1 LSKNKKKESKMRK
14 LVMSAVLLLGLAL
27 SAQAV
32 QFHNFN
38 LNGPGGWGDANLTSY
53 VNSHLNDVLGNPDPS
68 KTFNYLGRAENGNGS
83 FAGVNVTGL
92 DTPSGEWSYDGN
104 LNIVALVLKGGN
116 AGGWLVYNE
125 DLSPLS
131 PGTWA
136 MPANRQGKNQEL
148 SFLAAFGNPTSVPE
162 PGSALVALLAG
173 LGFLGLMKRKLG

>member
-1 LSKNKKKESKMRK
+1 MRK

-38 LNGPGGWGDANLTSY
+38 LAGAGGWGDANLTSY
-53 VNSHLNDVLGNPDPS
+53 VNSHLNDVLDNPDPS

-131 PGTWA
+131 PGSWA
-136 MPANRQGKNQEL
+136 MPAGQESQLLSQNRGQDL
-148 SFLAAFGNPTSVPE
+148 SFLAAFNNPTSVPE